1 MTNPTA
7 TVSPPPPP
15 AKWAQRLTVQPLRR
29 GRAPPVAAATKRRSA
44 AVVRASQASA
54 ATREAAKA
62 APVPPSSAA
71 TSTATTTTAAPAPPL
86 RTCVE
91 AVLQTAWSASS
102 ATGVR
107 TQVHTLAPYAVLA
120 APASTPSVRTFHA
133 RTLLQ
138 LATLRYLD
146 VRSGGA
152 FTAAEATQ
160 VQAALLS
167 ESAVARYTE
176 TMGLARVCPSAAHD
190 RSTAPFEAFVGA
202 YYADQRAAATGIR
215 DALPIATTLPHSPL
229 HNLFHT
235 YSPDAQAVAAVDALV
250 AAVLDRCW
258 CRFFRV
264 DAVTAVELR
273 SLVHTAGGDPKAA
286 LNARFH
292 VRFNSAP
299 VWEYGMTQTGQ
310 HTCTVR
316 HLDGVVLGIGEGAT
330 REEAERWAAE
340 GVGVV

>member
-29 GRAPPVAAATKRRSA
+29 GRAPSAAATKRRSA
-44 AVVRASQASA
+44 AVIRASQASA

-62 APVPPSSAA
+62 TPVPPFTAA
-71 TSTATTTTAAPAPPL
+71 KTTTAPAPPL
-86 RTCVE
+86 RTGVE
-91 AVLQTAWSASS
+91 AVLLDVWGTSS

-107 TQVHTLAPYAVLA
+107 AQVHTVEPYAALA
-120 APASTPSVRTFHA
+120 APATTPTVRTLHA

-138 LATLRYLD
+138 LATVRYLD

-152 FTAAEATQ
+152 FTAAEAAQ

-176 TMGLARVCPSAAHD
+176 TMGLARVCPAAAHD

-202 YYADQRAAATGIR
+202 YYADQRAAAIGIR

-229 HNLFHT
+229 YDLFHT
-235 YSPDAQAVAAVDALV
+235 YSPEAQAVAAVDALV
-250 AAVLDRCW
+250 ASVMDRCW
-258 CRFFRV
+258 RQFFRV

-292 VRFNSAP
+292 VRFHSAP

-340 GVGVV
+340 GVRVV

>member
-1 MTNPTA
+1 MTNPTS
-7 TVSPPPPP
+7 TTSPPPPP

-29 GRAPPVAAATKRRSA
+29 VRAPSAAAAATKRRSA

-62 APVPPSSAA
+62 TPVPPSTADKTAAAPVPP
-71 TSTATTTTAAPAPPL
+71 L
-86 RTCVE
+86 RDCVA
-91 AVLQTAWSASS
+91 AVLLDVWGESEI
-102 ATGVR
+102 GVR
-107 TQVHTLAPYAVLA
+107 TQVHAVAPYTTLA
-120 APASTPSVRTFHA
+120 APAATPSVRTLHA

-138 LATLRYLD
+138 LATVRYQD
-146 VRSGGA
+146 VRSGGT

-176 TMGLARVCPSAAHD
+176 TMGLARVCPAAAHD

-229 HNLFHT
+229 HDLFHT
-235 YSPDAQAVAAVDALV
+235 YSPEAQAVAAVDALV

-258 CRFFRV
+258 RRFFRV

-316 HLDGVVLGIGEGAT
+316 HLDGVVLGMGEGAT

-340 GVGVV
+340 GVRVV

>member
-7 TVSPPPPP
+7 TTSPPPPP

-29 GRAPPVAAATKRRSA
+29 VRAPSAAAATKRRSA

-62 APVPPSSAA
+62 ATVPPSAA
-71 TSTATTTTAAPAPPL
+71 AKTTTAPAPPL

-91 AVLQTAWSASS
+91 AVLLDVWGTAS

-107 TQVHTLAPYAVLA
+107 TQVHSVAPYAVLA
-120 APASTPSVRTFHA
+120 APASIPTVRALHA

-138 LATLRYLD
+138 LATVRYQD
-146 VRSGGA
+146 VRSGGT

-215 DALPIATTLPHSPL
+215 DALPIATTVPHSPL
-229 HNLFHT
+229 HDLFHT
-235 YSPDAQAVAAVDALV
+235 YSPEAQAVAAVDALV

-258 CRFFRV
+258 RRFFRV
-264 DAVTAVELR
+264 DTVTAVELR

-316 HLDGVVLGIGEGAT
+316 HLDGVVLGMGEGAT

-340 GVGVV
+340 GVRVV